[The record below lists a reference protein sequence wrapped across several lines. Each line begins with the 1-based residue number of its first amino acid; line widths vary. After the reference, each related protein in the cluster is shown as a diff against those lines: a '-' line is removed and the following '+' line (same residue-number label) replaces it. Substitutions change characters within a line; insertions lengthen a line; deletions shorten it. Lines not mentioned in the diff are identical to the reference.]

1 MRKEPAEVAMEAPRL
16 KQEEGEG
23 VEEAVAIPLHPNDG
37 QALLLMAVG
46 YEAGLASL
54 RPRSLVHIILELLLH
69 LLNLG
74 I

>member
-37 QALLLMAVG
+37 QALLKAVG
-46 YEAGLASL
+46 YKAGLASL
-54 RPRSLVHIILELLLH
+54 RPRSLVHIILDLLLR